1 MFKKI
6 LIAIIALIG
15 GLLAVRVV
23 FYILGIVFKI
33 VSSLFFLGFAI
44 LIAVPLYLYIKNRL
58 LK

>member
-1 MFKKI
+1 MLKKI

-23 FYILGIVFKI
+23 FYILGIVLKI
-33 VSSLFFLGFAI
+33 VSSLLFFGFAI

-58 LK
+58 LR